1 MKRTLKN
8 KIFKNKASGNQY
20 QEALKTMHMATL
32 TTLLMINDFNSY
44 HYWVLKM
51 LIGCKIIVLFNIKL
65 KYWLWLKIGSSSWAN
80 YCTVNGFI
88 NFGFKN
94 VAYLWVF
101 FFVFSCLCFE
111 HVCPFDPL
119 SSSFF
124 WFAFNHFHLNHQIAC
139 FFVGFCNL
147 HSLIF

>member
-8 KIFKNKASGNQY
+8 KIFKKKMIENQY
-20 QEALKTMHMATL
+20 QEVFKTMHMATL

-51 LIGCKIIVLFNIKL
+51 LIGCTIIVLFNIKI
-65 KYWLWLKIGSSSWAN
+65 KSWLWLKTESSSWTN
-80 YCTVNGFI
+80 CTVNGFI

-94 VAYLWVF
+94 VAYLRIF
-101 FFVFSCLCFE
+101 LFVFSSLCFK
-111 HVCPFDPL
+111 HICFLNPF

-124 WFAFNHFHLNHQIAC
+124 WFAFNHFHLNHQITG
-139 FFVGFCNL
+139 FFVSLFNL